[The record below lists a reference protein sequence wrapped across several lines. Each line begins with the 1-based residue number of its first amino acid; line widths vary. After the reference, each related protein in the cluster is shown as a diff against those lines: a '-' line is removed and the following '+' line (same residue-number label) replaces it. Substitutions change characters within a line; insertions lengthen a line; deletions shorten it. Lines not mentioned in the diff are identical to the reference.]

1 MGANNVLVVE
11 RLTERKLIGP
21 LYFIDILY
29 SWPKGERPLIILV
42 KGTLAVMVVLEI
54 KIKPE
59 NCSVTEKKP
68 IPSLIVEPSIS
79 V

>member
-1 MGANNVLVVE
+1 MGANNVLIVKRLAE
-11 RLTERKLIGP
+11 RNWPT
-21 LYFIDILY
+21 IDILY
-29 SWPKGERPLIILV
+29 SWPKGEWPLIILV

-68 IPSLIVEPSIS
+68 IPSLTVEPSVS